1 MTSRLALV
9 DSWAPLAQAQ
19 GGVLIVAAPSA
30 DLVLYASEDGSAA
43 IDALRTLA
51 RNMMARAPKPLS
63 GTLLRWTPKGW
74 QLVR

>member
-1 MTSRLALV
+1 M
-9 DSWAPLAQAQ
+9 
-19 GGVLIVAAPSA
+19 AAPSA
-30 DLVLYASEDGSAA
+30 DLVLYASEDSSAA